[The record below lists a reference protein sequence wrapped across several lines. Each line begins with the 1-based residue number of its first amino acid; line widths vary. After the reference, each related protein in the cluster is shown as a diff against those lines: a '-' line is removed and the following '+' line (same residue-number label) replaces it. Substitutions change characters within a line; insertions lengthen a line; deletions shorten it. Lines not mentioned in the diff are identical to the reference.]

1 MHSCS
6 AQFMY
11 HVSISDPIYLVM
23 TQFVGVLCIALISLT
38 SSSKLVF
45 FEGHSVPRG
54 RYIIPP
60 KFHDINMLLYF
71 LLMNP
76 VWRRGTHKLTLK
88 LQLQSYVMFS
98 RFSSDHDIQ
107 ISTTSQTQLCS
118 HVSDHAYGVIN
129 LKLIGII
136 SSR

>member
-11 HVSISDPIYLVM
+11 HVSVSDRSYSFM
-23 TQFVGVLCIALISLT
+23 TQFLGVLRIASISLS
-38 SSSKLVF
+38 SSSKSVF
-45 FEGHSVPRG
+45 FEGHSVLRG
-54 RYIIPP
+54 RYIIHL

-76 VWRRGTHKLTLK
+76 VWRRGTHKITLK
-88 LQLQSYVMFS
+88 LRLQSYAMFS

-107 ISTTSQTQLCS
+107 YIYHGPDIVMLSCF
-118 HVSDHAYGVIN
+118 
-129 LKLIGII
+129 
-136 SSR
+136 

>member
-1 MHSCS
+1 MHLCL

-11 HVSISDPIYLVM
+11 HVSVLDPSYSVM
-23 TQFVGVLCIALISLT
+23 TQFLGVLNIASISLS
-38 SSSKLVF
+38 SSSKSVF

-54 RYIIPP
+54 IYIIPP

-88 LQLQSYVMFS
+88 LQLQSYAMFS

-107 ISTTSQTQLCS
+107 YIY
-118 HVSDHAYGVIN
+118 HVPDLVMFSCFRSCIWSN
-129 LKLIGII
+129 
-136 SSR
+136 